1 MQATN
6 GLTQTTPWELSLESN
21 RAVSAEMK
29 IGELMTAVVASTG
42 PQQPLEE
49 AVAKMHEHKCSCVL
63 VTENNQP
70 VGILTERD
78 VVRIFSDALADG
90 RLPDFVVADVMSTE
104 PVCVHTDSSLYD
116 ALVLARSRRLRHLLV
131 VDANEH
137 LVGIVTQ
144 TDMVDAYVSLIKR
157 QSELESENKEL
168 QLLSNED
175 ALMGIGN
182 RRAMEVDLNYT
193 EAAAKRYNK
202 VYAVALLDV
211 DYFKKFNDRYGHH
224 RGDQALRALAKA
236 VQGSMRDSDRLYRY
250 GGEELLLL
258 MPEAGAVEAYVAAE
272 RVREAV
278 QAMHMPHEDS
288 PFGVLTVSIGVAA
301 EAAESWVKLLE
312 RADTALY
319 NAKANGRNKVSDK
332 VGDTVSDDITA

>member
-1 MQATN
+1 MQSTN
-6 GLTQTTPWELSLESN
+6 GVKKITLWEQSLESN
-21 RAVSAEMK
+21 RAVSAEMN
-29 IGELMTAVVASTG
+29 IGELMTAVVASTE
-42 PQQPLEE
+42 PQQPLED
-49 AVAKMHEHKCSCVL
+49 AVAIMHEHNCSCVL
-63 VTENNQP
+63 VTENNRP

-78 VVRIFSDALADG
+78 VVRIFADALADG
-90 RLPDFVVADVMSTE
+90 RLPNFVVADVMSRE
-104 PVCVHTDSSLYD
+104 PVCVHADSSLYD

-131 VDANEH
+131 VDEQEH

-144 TDMVDAYVSLIKR
+144 TDMVDAYVGLIKR

-193 EAAAKRYNK
+193 EAAAKRYHK

-211 DYFKKFNDRYGHH
+211 DFFKKFNDRYGHH
-224 RGDQALRALAKA
+224 RGDQALKALAKA

-278 QAMHMPHEDS
+278 QAMNMPHEGS
-288 PFGVLTVSIGVAA
+288 PYGVLTVSVGVAA

-319 NAKANGRNKVSDK
+319 NAKASGRNKVSDK
-332 VGDTVSDDITA
+332 VSEGVTA

>member
-1 MQATN
+1 MN
-6 GLTQTTPWELSLESN
+6 
-21 RAVSAEMK
+21 
-29 IGELMTAVVASTG
+29 IGELMTEVVAGTE
-42 PQQPLEE
+42 PQQPLEH
-49 AVAKMHEHKCSCVL
+49 AVSLMHEHRCSCVL
-63 VTENNQP
+63 VTEDQTP

-78 VVRIFSDALADG
+78 VVRIFCEALDNQQ
-90 RLPDFVVADVMSTE
+90 LPALKVADVMSPE
-104 PVCVHTDSSLYD
+104 PVCVHADTSLYD

-131 VDANEH
+131 VDQNER

-144 TDMVDAYVSLIKR
+144 TDMVDAYVSLIER

-193 EAAAKRYNK
+193 EAAARRYNK

-211 DYFKKFNDRYGHH
+211 DFFKKFNDRYGHH
-224 RGDQALRALAKA
+224 RGDLALQALAKA

-278 QAMHMPHEDS
+278 QAMNLPHEES
-288 PFGVLTVSIGVAA
+288 PFGVLTVSVGVAA

-312 RADTALY
+312 KADCALY
-319 NAKANGRNKVSDK
+319 KAKALGRNR
-332 VGDTVSDDITA
+332 VSDDATSERDAC